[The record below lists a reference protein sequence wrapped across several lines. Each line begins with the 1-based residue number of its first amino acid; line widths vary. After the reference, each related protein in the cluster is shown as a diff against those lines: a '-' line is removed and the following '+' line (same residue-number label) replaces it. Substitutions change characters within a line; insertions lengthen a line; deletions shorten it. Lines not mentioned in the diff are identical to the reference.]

1 MKIRALVISACCGLA
16 LVAPPAIPSNVVPA
30 PVIPQALAADFS
42 GIEEDPKI
50 TLGTA
55 LAYTLP
61 TSVTSLQVTEGS
73 DIATFSKT
81 GERTW
86 WLSLTPKAIPGTYPL
101 TIRAT
106 VDGRDFEQSLELTV
120 KPDRLVFDNNGFT
133 LRPGE
138 SRGYKPGG
146 FAPADTKV
154 SGGNEMVAI
163 EHDSNSNSPA
173 QVRVVV
179 SPNAHPGDY
188 EIPVTVTFPNGQ
200 EELYTIPLTVSER
213 NITFLQKT
221 SVHRGSRVSLTP
233 GGYIE
238 PWPSEA
244 SLEAY
249 TSDSSLTATVEGN
262 TVTVSATDDAPLGN
276 YHSVTVFISTPG
288 QERQVRTVTVNV
300 EPNEFFDVEEK
311 YPAKPGGEFDF
322 SQLPLPENAELSVE
336 GPAGVRVVQRT
347 GKAPYLQ
354 LASNLKPGTY
364 PVKLHIDYPGQ
375 PRVTKTLNFV
385 VGEGTEPSTSP
396 GTSPAPEPSPKPEP
410 SPQPKPSPS
419 PESSP
424 DPEPETPPTGVSFPS
439 TVTMENGVAVIRPSR
454 GSIRGENVQ
463 VATPSGWTHVVRGE
477 VIEVTAARGV
487 TTGNVRITVDG
498 KNHYVSVKGQ
508 GGSGDA
514 QGACVASPAGYAV
527 PLAWGIPLLALAA
540 VHFPAPG
547 LPEPIAQ
554 YQESLGTG
562 TAGAIGAFIALIAV
576 ASAIG
581 YGVGCY
587 GQQAA

>member
-1 MKIRALVISACCGLA
+1 VKIRALVISACCGLA
-16 LVAPPAIPSNVVPA
+16 LVAPPAIPSNVAPA
-30 PVIPQALAADFS
+30 PVIPQASAADFS
-42 GIEEDPKI
+42 GIKNPKI
-50 TLGTA
+50 TPGTA
-55 LAYTLP
+55 LAYPLP
-61 TSVTSLQVTEGS
+61 ASVTSLQVTKGS

-81 GERTW
+81 DEGKW
-86 WLSLTPKAIPGTYPL
+86 QLSLTPNARPGTYPL
-101 TIRAT
+101 TIHAT
-106 VDGRDFEQSLELTV
+106 VDGQDFEQSLELTV
-120 KPDRLVFDNNGFT
+120 DPYSLVFDNDGFA
-133 LRPGE
+133 LAPGQM
-138 SRGYKPGG
+138 RGYTPGG
-146 FAPADTKV
+146 FAPAGTKV
-154 SGGNEMVAI
+154 TGGNEMVTI
-163 EHDSNSNSPA
+163 EHDPNSNSPA

-179 SPNAHPGDY
+179 SPNAHPGDH

-221 SVHRGSRVSLTP
+221 NVHRGSSVSLTP

-244 SLEAY
+244 SLEAS
-249 TSDSSLTATVEGN
+249 TSDSSLTAMVEGN

-276 YHSVTVFISTPG
+276 NHSVTVFVFTPG
-288 QERQVRTVTVNV
+288 QERQDRTVTVNV
-300 EPNEFFDVEEK
+300 EPNEFFDVEEGYSVK
-311 YPAKPGGEFDF
+311 TGGVFEL
-322 SQLPLPENAELSVE
+322 SNLPLPEHAELSIE
-336 GPAGVRVVQRT
+336 GSADVRVVQRT

-375 PRVTKTLNFV
+375 PRVTKTLNLV
-385 VGEGTEPSTSP
+385 VGDGTEPSTSP

-419 PESSP
+419 PEPSP

-514 QGACVASPAGYAV
+514 QGACVASPAGYAL

-540 VHFPAPG
+540 VHVPAPAT
-547 LPEPIAQ
+547 PAPIAQ
-554 YQESLGTG
+554 YQEGLGEG
-562 TAGAIGAFIALIAV
+562 VSGAIGALIALVAV
-576 ASAIG
+576 VSAIG

-587 GQQAA
+587 GQQAS